1 MNLTRWKSPS
11 YRYQDIPNFHYP
23 PLKSSKTGIRLAVI
37 QPGTGSKALSIKLID
52 SFVTGPKDNLAP
64 YDALSYT
71 WGTGPRSKHIL
82 CNGKRMQVT
91 ETLLAALHRFRRP
104 HHEVTLWIDQI
115 CICQERVKERNQ
127 QVQMMGDIFK
137 GKRSQQVEH
146 ALPTAHWSQALAKS
160 SFGSVRT
167 TKTVVLACNLPD
179 SCVQWQRSPMST
191 VST

>member
-11 YRYQDIPNFHYP
+11 YRTNNDTATFHYP
-23 PLKSSKTGIRLAVI
+23 PLKSFKTGIRLAVI

-52 SFVTGPKDNLAP
+52 SFVTGPKDNLTL

-71 WGTGPRSKHIL
+71 WGTGPRSKQIL

-137 GKRSQQVEH
+137 GEH
-146 ALPTAHWSQALAKS
+146 CSAYHFPLPAAHEAQAHGKS
-160 SFGSVRT
+160 SFGLVRT
-167 TKTVVLACNLPD
+167 TKTVALACNLPD
-179 SCVQWQRSPMST
+179 SFAQ
-191 VST
+191 

>member
-11 YRYQDIPNFHYP
+11 YRTNNDIATFHYP
-23 PLKSSKTGIRLAVI
+23 PLKSFKTGIRLAVI

-52 SFVTGPKDNLAP
+52 SFVTRPKDSLTP

-71 WGTGPRSKHIL
+71 WGTGPRSKQIL

-137 GKRSQQVEH
+137 GEESEHVETS
-146 ALPTAHWSQALAKS
+146 LPTAHWSQAHGKS
-160 SFGSVRT
+160 SFGLVRT
-167 TKTVVLACNLPD
+167 TKTVVRGCNLPD
-179 SCVQWQRSPMST
+179 SCVQ
-191 VST
+191 